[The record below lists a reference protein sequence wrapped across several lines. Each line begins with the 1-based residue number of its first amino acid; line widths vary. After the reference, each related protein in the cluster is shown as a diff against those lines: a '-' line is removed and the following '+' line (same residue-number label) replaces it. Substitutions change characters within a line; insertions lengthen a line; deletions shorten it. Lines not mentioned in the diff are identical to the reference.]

1 MGSGILH
8 TGRTVAGI
16 VVGVLLLAIP
26 FSFILSVALM
36 LTFAVFFGRL
46 VEYKEIRFKP
56 HLEDGS
62 HPQPTTPPPSSKLVA
77 HLTGKGYPSKW
88 VRMEGLAT
96 TFLPRYG
103 LLIEDRKGPPR
114 LVRIDG
120 ENGFDPDPHREIGG
134 RVGLMRRRTQAAGT
148 SDEEI
153 DEVIPVSC
161 SYKLLGCFQ
170 SGYILLDLSRRT
182 AFGCIFGAF
191 PVSDKSW
198 SQVCLIFAFTVVQMV
213 YLVIVKPFRSRSVQ
227 LVEEIALLCEMGVFA
242 AAIALLARGHPAED
256 HCGVGILM
264 LIFLVLCFLAQL
276 LNDWYALIRK
286 LLQLSNEDDSITK
299 NLKMFAAG
307 LMLPFL
313 PRNRWLRFITPY
325 SPPPLQPSQAGMI
338 PLLPLSP
345 GTEQSRRPS
354 TSLQQENPQASS
366 AVGKLEC
373 DSQSPGSSDKAPVA
387 EISELNPEQLLLGT
401 I

>member
-8 TGRTVAGI
+8 TGHTVAGI

-36 LTFAVFFGRL
+36 LTFAVFFGRM

-77 HLTGKGYPSKW
+77 HLTGKGYPTKW

-96 TFLPRYG
+96 TFRPRYG

-213 YLVIVKPFRSRSVQ
+213 YLVVVKPF
-227 LVEEIALLCEMGVFA
+227 
-242 AAIALLARGHPAED
+242 
-256 HCGVGILM
+256 
-264 LIFLVLCFLAQL
+264 
-276 LNDWYALIRK
+276 
-286 LLQLSNEDDSITK
+286 
-299 NLKMFAAG
+299 
-307 LMLPFL
+307 
-313 PRNRWLRFITPY
+313 
-325 SPPPLQPSQAGMI
+325 
-338 PLLPLSP
+338 
-345 GTEQSRRPS
+345 
-354 TSLQQENPQASS
+354 
-366 AVGKLEC
+366 
-373 DSQSPGSSDKAPVA
+373 
-387 EISELNPEQLLLGT
+387 
-401 I
+401 

>member
-1 MGSGILH
+1 MH

-56 HLEDGS
+56 HPEDGS

-77 HLTGKGYPSKW
+77 LLAGKGYPSKW

-96 TFLPRYG
+96 TFLPSYG

-134 RVGLMRRRTQAAGT
+134 RIGLMRRRTQAAGT

-198 SQVCLIFAFTVVQMV
+198 SQVCVIFAFTVVQMV

-276 LNDWYALIRK
+276 SNEWYALIRK

-354 TSLQQENPQASS
+354 TSLQQENPRVSS